1 VNAATE
7 GKRKKFKFPRVDPPE
22 VEDQIGQSIQENTPG
37 YIAQAFPKLFP
48 HGVGDFHMARAALPK
63 LFKFEEWGR
72 LVLLWHDGRFARHT
86 RFRYWLLDTSLR
98 LMTPGMQRTFF
109 KTRDAACQ
117 YTLQDLENKETRRNL
132 VQQMSTAT
140 NQLPGSIG
148 ERRLMRQE
156 LEAMV
161 YQIEAET
168 ADIGENAGA
177 GRIPAGFCTL
187 TCPVYKWKQLHETIL
202 KSYPSGS
209 IEDRRSRDYYQQWEH
224 VPPGSARDAA
234 MNKNIL

>member
-1 VNAATE
+1 
-7 GKRKKFKFPRVDPPE
+7 
-22 VEDQIGQSIQENTPG
+22 
-37 YIAQAFPKLFP
+37 
-48 HGVGDFHMARAALPK
+48 M
-63 LFKFEEWGR
+63 
-72 LVLLWHDGRFARHT
+72 
-86 RFRYWLLDTSLR
+86 
-98 LMTPGMQRTFF
+98 F

-187 TCPVYKWKQLHETIL
+187 TCPVYKWTQLHETIL